1 MLTLI
6 LALVQSE
13 PWPLVAP
20 TLVAQALGLVTLV
33 AQALGLLAGEE
44 AGEDALGL
52 LCWKKL

>member
-6 LALVQSE
+6 LALVQSDE
-13 PWPLVAP
+13 WPLVAP
-20 TLVAQALGLVTLV
+20 TLV